1 MKALTQLTVSLT
13 LVYLGCIAAAQY
25 QPRHDSAQ
33 YQANAASQ
41 SAVASGNARV
51 SNVNSTQQDNRTI
64 EGQPPTYTFLNS
76 AIDKALL
83 LLLICQ
89 SLGHRST
96 LTRMANG
103 HANGAK

>member
-1 MKALTQLTVSLT
+1 MARR
-13 LVYLGCIAAAQY
+13 GIAAAQY
-25 QPRHDSAQ
+25 QPRHDNAQ
-33 YQANAASQ
+33 YQGNAASQ
-41 SAVASGNARV
+41 TAFANDHARV
-51 SNVNSTQQDNRTI
+51 SNSNVTQQDNRTI

-89 SLGHRST
+89 SVGHRST

-103 HANGAK
+103 HANGSK